1 MREERDE
8 RVRQENGRL
17 KKDLSNEAREEVTS
31 AIRNSTLPE
40 EAETLQEV
48 ANILLLL
55 KQTRKLGW

>member
-17 KKDLSNEAREEVTS
+17 MKDLSNEAREEVTS
-31 AIRNSTLPE
+31 AIRNSTLSE